1 MVRSNLSM
9 EEISMGKQL
18 YVAVME
24 KNKIGVVCG
33 EAVLQIEVWSDDTFV
48 NFRIVGSSDEDED
61 PVRLKVD
68 ESYNERNEHLKCV
81 NFIFEP
87 ERKE

>member
-1 MVRSNLSM
+1 MD
-9 EEISMGKQL
+9 KQL

-48 NFRIVGSSDEDED
+48 NFRVAASSDKE
-61 PVRLKVD
+61 PVNLKVD
-68 ESYNERNEHLKCV
+68 EPYNERNERLKCV
-81 NFIFEP
+81 NFVFEKKGD
-87 ERKE
+87 EE